1 MRAVLATGTSS
12 RGKLIDPLEL
22 MARLPADRPVVFVFG
37 AIAKGEYKA
46 DYVEESYSFSQFPVR
61 LGCRRY
67 CARVW

>member
-1 MRAVLATGTSS
+1 M
-12 RGKLIDPLEL
+12 IDPLEL